1 MWDQGELDEARSE
14 FEAILAHRRDSLGDT
29 HPDTLT
35 ARHEL
40 ALVLRDQGE
49 LDRARSKL
57 EAILAHRRDSLG
69 DTHPD
74 TLSTF
79 QAIAG
84 RNVLGSPSNWP
95 WDRCFYSLSL
105 WRLPPIRRSC

>member
-1 MWDQGELDEARSE
+1 
-14 FEAILAHRRDSLGDT
+14 
-29 HPDTLT
+29 

-49 LDRARSKL
+49 LDRARSEL

-74 TLSTF
+74 TLST
-79 QAIAG
+79 Q
-84 RNVLGSPSNWP
+84 RELGDLQQPRAV
-95 WDRCFYSLSL
+95 D
-105 WRLPPIRRSC
+105 